1 MEIFISRDG
10 QQFCPYP
17 IEQVRELLNQGILQA
32 NDLAWHEG
40 LEGWISLG
48 ELTASA
54 PGGPPPPIPAQPEP
68 TVTAAPAKAGGNI
81 KLFIGLGAAMA
92 VLAIAAGA
100 WLLLA
105 PKKEPVSYTH
115 LTLPTTPYV

>member
-1 MEIFISRDG
+1 MDFTGRIDG
-10 QQFCPYP
+10 
-17 IEQVRELLNQGILQA
+17 L
-32 NDLAWHEG
+32 
-40 LEGWISLG
+40 
-48 ELTASA
+48 SA
-54 PGGPPPPIPAQPEP
+54 GRPTSPIPAQPEP

-105 PKKEPVSYTH
+105 PKKEQLAGSDPKPNAPASQNPRVRRQPSS
-115 LTLPTTPYV
+115 